1 MYKTLAPGAIAHNC
15 FLGEAAPVAAKA
27 GFEGLWLDLPLEV
40 APDAGES
47 REILAR
53 YGLKAAGFTLPVEFR
68 KGPELYAEGL
78 ATLEKYASYAQAIGM
93 ERCITWIFPFSD
105 TLDYGQNFAFHR
117 QRLAGA
123 AAILREHGIRLG
135 LEFIGPATMRE
146 GVPVRVRPH
155 LRPDDGAL
163 QRGRHRQCRAAAGRL
178 PLGPSRG
185 HVAADFRRIPDA
197 SWVVHAHIMDAP
209 AGRTPEEQLDQER
222 CLPGATGVLRTAE
235 FFQGLMSLGYDG
247 PVQPGA
253 VHPEPSATSRS
264 RRPRAGSRAA
274 LDSVWPV

>member
-27 GFEGLWLDLPLEV
+27 GFEGLWLDLPLEA

-68 KGPELYAEGL
+68 KGPELYEEGL
-78 ATLEKYASYAQAIGM
+78 AVLAKYASYAQAIGM

-105 TLDYGQNFAFHR
+105 TMDYGRNFAFHR
-117 QRLAGA
+117 QRLAGV

-135 LEFIGPATMRE
+135 LEFIGPKTMRE
-146 GVPVRVRPH
+146 G
-155 LRPDDGAL
+155 
-163 QRGRHRQCRAAAGRL
+163 HRFEFAHTCDQMMELCNAVGTGNVGLLLDVFHWDLAGH
-178 PLGPSRG
+178 GT
-185 HVAADFRRIPDA
+185 ADFRRIPDA

-235 FFQGLMSLGYDG
+235 FFQGLQSLGYDG
-247 PVQPGA
+247 PVQP
-253 VHPEPSATSRS
+253 EPFTPSLGDLPFEEAAARVK
-264 RRPRAGSRAA
+264 AA